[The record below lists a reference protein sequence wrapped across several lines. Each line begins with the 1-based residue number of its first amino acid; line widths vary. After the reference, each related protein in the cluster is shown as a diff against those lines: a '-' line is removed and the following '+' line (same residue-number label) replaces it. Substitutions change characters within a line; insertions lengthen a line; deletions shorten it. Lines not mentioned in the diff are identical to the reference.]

1 MPKISV
7 VLPILTPTPF
17 LRAMTEF
24 CIKTLRAHADY
35 PFELV
40 IVEAGGTHFFPDRPD
55 LERLPKPGEV
65 WKLPAGFPRERLNE
79 GRADKYLHFPQKI
92 GQVKEINAGIDAAS
106 GDFIVFT
113 GNDLIVPPH
122 WDSELLK
129 PFELYKD
136 CGASCL
142 AAGEPGNLW
151 IGSQQSVDLI
161 VEGMYSP
168 FMMFKRGWRYDEG
181 YGRIYQDSDLIMR
194 LYEAGLRSY
203 RNNRASVIHFNR
215 MTNDNVDA
223 EAHNRQLAIDEERF
237 YQRWSKSP
245 HMMFAMI
252 RRGFNVY
259 GKEHEGWLAPIHRHT

>member
-40 IVEAGGTHFFPDRPD
+40 VVEAGEPNFDPKLTPADENPPRP
-55 LERLPKPGEV
+55 
-65 WKLPAGFPRERLNE
+65 
-79 GRADKYLHFPQKI
+79 DKYLHFPQKI
-92 GQVKEINAGIDAAS
+92 GQVKEINRGIDAAS

-113 GNDLIVPPH
+113 GNDLVAPPH
-122 WDSELLK
+122 WDTELLR

-142 AAGEPGNLW
+142 AAGEPGSPW
-151 IGSQQSVDLI
+151 IGSQKPLDLI
-161 VEGMYSP
+161 VEGMFSP
-168 FMMFKRGWRYDEG
+168 FTMFKRGWRYSED
-181 YGRIYQDSDLIMR
+181 YVRIFQDSDLIMR
-194 LYEAGLRSY
+194 LYEAGLRAY

-223 EAHNRQLAIDEERF
+223 AAHNEQLEKDARLF
-237 YQRWSKSP
+237 YKRWGKSP
-245 HMMFAMI
+245 LWMFGMMK
-252 RRGFNVY
+252 GVYLQY
-259 GKEHEGWLAPIHRHT
+259 GKEHEAWLRNCQYDQ